1 MDVVQ
6 AMSLFRRVAES
17 GSFSVAARESRL
29 SQPTV
34 SKRISALEKRL
45 GVKLIS
51 RSTRQ
56 LALTDAGK
64 QYYAQ
69 CIHILDEL
77 AETEAGLRH
86 QQSSPAGLLRV
97 NIPIVFGR
105 LEILPRLWLF
115 LERYSELKI
124 ELIMEDRAIDLIK
137 EGVDLAIRVGRL
149 DDDAMFIAQK
159 IGDSPRLTVASPD
172 YLARR
177 GEPLSLQ
184 DLSRHDCIV
193 YSLLRTGNEWH
204 FTGPS
209 GKETIRVQG
218 RFTANN
224 PDAIREAAVAGAGI
238 AVAPQWLVADALRQ
252 GHLITILDDHV
263 PTPFEINAI
272 YPQRRFVPASV
283 RCFIEHLRRAWSA
296 GTIPATPDTAPGP

>member
-1 MDVVQ
+1 MDIVQ

-17 GSFSVAARESRL
+17 GSFSVAAKESRL

-34 SKRISALEKRL
+34 SKCVSALEKHL

-56 LALTDAGK
+56 LVLTDAGR

-69 CIHILDEL
+69 CVHLLDEL
-77 AETEAGLRH
+77 AETEAGLRR

-105 LEILPRLWLF
+105 LEILPRLWSF
-115 LERYSELKI
+115 LERYPELRM
-124 ELIMEDRAIDLIK
+124 ELIMEDRAIDLVK

-149 DDDAMFIAQK
+149 NDDAMFVAQK
-159 IGDSPRLTVASPD
+159 IGDSPRVTVASPD

-177 GEPLSLQ
+177 GEPLTLR
-184 DLSRHDCIV
+184 DLARHDCIV

-204 FTGPS
+204 FTGPR
-209 GKETIRVQG
+209 GKETVRVQG

-224 PDAIREAAVAGAGI
+224 PDAIREAAAAGAGI
-238 AVAPQWLVADALRQ
+238 AVTPHWLVAEALRQ
-252 GHLITILDDHV
+252 GRLVAILGDYA

-272 YPQRRFVPASV
+272 YPQRRFVPAAV
-283 RCFIEHLRRAWSA
+283 RCFIEHLRHEWSVC
-296 GTIPATPDTAPGP
+296 TISATPDHAQGS